1 MLPRGRWRSDS
12 RRPVSSPQRATEHHV
27 SRRVIRE
34 VAELRALRPAPS
46 DRVRNKEIDRL
57 DPICRR
63 FLAATSFAV
72 LTTRGA
78 DGLPDISPRGDRP
91 GFLRVLD
98 DRTLALPDR
107 AGNNRLD
114 SFANLISDPGCALLA
129 MIPGH
134 GEVLRIAGRGSVV
147 VDPELAAGFDGPRPP
162 DLVLL
167 IEVEQAFLHCARAIT
182 RSGVW
187 SPDRWPDRAG
197 VPTLA
202 EAMVAH
208 GRLEQSAE
216 EIAEIFAANDA
227 RILGAE
233 QDDDME

>member
-1 MLPRGRWRSDS
+1 M
-12 RRPVSSPQRATEHHV
+12 
-27 SRRVIRE
+27 SRRVISDMT
-34 VAELRALRPAPS
+34 ELRALRPAPS
-46 DRVRNKEIDRL
+46 NRVRNKEIDRL
-57 DPICRR
+57 DEICRR
-63 FLAATSFAV
+63 FLAAAPFAV

-78 DGLPDISPRGDRP
+78 DGLPDTSPRGDRP

-114 SFANLISDPGCALLA
+114 SFANLIGDPGCALMA

-134 GEVLRIAGRGSVV
+134 GDVLRIAGRGTIV
-147 VDPELAAGFDGPRPP
+147 VDPELATGFEGLRPP
-162 DLVLL
+162 DIVLL
-167 IEVEQAFLHCARAIT
+167 IEVEQVFLHCARAVT
-182 RSGVW
+182 RSGLW
-187 SPDRWPDRAG
+187 RPESWPDSAG

-208 GRLEQSAE
+208 CELEQSAE
-216 EIAEIFAANDA
+216 EIAALFAANDA

-233 QDDDME
+233 RDKETD